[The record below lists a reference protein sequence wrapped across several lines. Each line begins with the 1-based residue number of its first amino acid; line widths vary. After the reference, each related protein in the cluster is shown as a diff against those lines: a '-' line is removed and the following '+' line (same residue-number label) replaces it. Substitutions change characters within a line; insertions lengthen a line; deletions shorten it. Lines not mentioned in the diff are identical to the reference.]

1 MVIGIAHLKPSL
13 ARITGIL
20 HLTLINPTPDEF
32 HRRYLLVS
40 GRDPDLSADRK
51 GGLAASALGV
61 LLSADPPAPV
71 ILSHG

>member
-1 MVIGIAHLKPSL
+1 MVIGIAHLKPPVV
-13 ARITGIL
+13 RITGIL
-20 HLTLINPTPDEF
+20 HLTLINPPDKF
-32 HRRYLLVS
+32 HRHYLLVS